1 MRSSL
6 STDLWAL
13 LASQGMRRAYEAGER
28 LMTEGEA
35 DTRVVVLIEGRVKVT
50 CSEDDGTEV
59 LLAIRGAGDIV
70 GERAAIDQGVRS
82 AAVTALRRCS
92 TRVLSA
98 PEFMKFIHE
107 HGLADTM
114 LRLGVSRQREGQLLR
129 VEISALTVL
138 RRLVRTLLRLVEA
151 LGTQSEG
158 TVAIDL
164 GISQDELARAIGAS
178 RSQLAANLALLRKAG
193 IVLTGH
199 RRIVVLDRVRLRA
212 MDAGH

>member
-13 LASQGMRRAYEAGER
+13 LASQGMRRTYEAGER

-50 CSEDDGTEV
+50 CSEDDGTDV

-82 AAVTALRRCS
+82 ASVTALRRCS

-98 PEFMKFIHE
+98 TEFMNFVHE
-107 HGLADTM
+107 HALADTM
-114 LRLGVSRQREGQLLR
+114 LRLGVSRQREGQLFR

-158 TVAIDL
+158 PVAIDL
-164 GISQDELARAIGAS
+164 GIPQDELARAIGAS
-178 RSQLAANLALLRKAG
+178 RSQLAANLALLRNAG